1 MSKATETHREQAKV
15 KNMLLVSMILVPII
29 PLVLILGIG
38 YYYFTTS
45 VERSTTE
52 SMKRI
57 ITDHGMMIERFLNE
71 RKADLELVL
80 NTYGFEDLGNPE
92 KLSRIFATLQQ
103 RSPAFGDLGIFDE
116 HGLHVTYVGPYPLAG
131 IIYKD
136 AQWFRQVM
144 THGTYVSDVFL
155 GYRKVPH
162 FIIAICRQ
170 EDGVPWVIRATIDT
184 FFFNE
189 LVKHVRIGRTGEAY
203 IMNRDGI
210 LQTDRRSGGDLMQ
223 LSPDFYLM
231 PASEGATQ
239 HFISPDESGL
249 KYLYITMDLKNGQ
262 WRLVVRREVAD
273 AFSEMRTAGYLILLT
288 LVVGGAGIVLL
299 AISLTQV
306 ILRRMQTAEQN
317 QQQLNEQLVRATRL
331 AELGQM
337 AAGVAHEIN
346 NPLQIIKSEHA
357 LIEMNLQDL
366 KAAGA
371 LPPSEALNEI
381 EDGFAQIKKQVG
393 RCAEITHSILKFGRQ
408 TTAHIESLALQD
420 FIPEI
425 LLMVEK
431 QAKVHGVRLER
442 EIPPDLRPVSADA
455 AQLQQVLINLV
466 NNAIDAI
473 VERHGVEG
481 GHLKVSAQNSKNGRV
496 TVCVVDNGSGISPEN
511 LNKVFTPFFSTKPVG
526 KGTGLGLSVCYGII
540 DSLGGE
546 MAVRSCKNEG
556 TSFYIHLPAAKAPQ
570 AQLIS

>member
-1 MSKATETHREQAKV
+1 MTKDTRHEQAKV
-15 KNMLLVSMILVPII
+15 KNMLLISMIVVPML

-38 YYYFTTS
+38 YYYFTSS
-45 VERSTTE
+45 VEKSTTE

-57 ITDHGMMIERFLNE
+57 ITDHGRMIERFLFE
-71 RKADLELVL
+71 RQADLELVL
-80 NTYGFEDLGNPE
+80 NSYSFEELGDPE
-92 KLSRIFATLQQ
+92 KLARIFTTLQQ

-116 HGLHVTYVGPYPLAG
+116 RGLHVAYQGPYSLAG

-136 AQWFRQVM
+136 AEWFKGVM
-144 THGTYVSDVFL
+144 KHGTYVSDVFL

-162 FIIAICRQ
+162 FIIAIARQ
-170 EDGVPWVIRATIDT
+170 EGGAQWVIRATIDT

-189 LVKHVRIGRTGEAY
+189 LVKNVRIGRTGEAY
-203 IMNRDGI
+203 IMNRNGI
-210 LQTDRRSGGDLMQ
+210 LQTDRRSGGNLME
-223 LSPDFYLM
+223 LSPDFFLM
-231 PASEGATQ
+231 PPGERTPH
-239 HFISPDESGL
+239 HFISPDETDQQ
-249 KYLYITMDLKNGQ
+249 YLYTTMELKDGQ
-262 WRLVVRREVAD
+262 WRLVVRREVAE
-273 AFSEMRTAGYLILLT
+273 AFAEMRTAGYLILLT

-357 LIEMNLQDL
+357 LIEMNLEDL
-366 KAAGA
+366 KAAGT
-371 LPPSEALNEI
+371 LPPSEMLDEI
-381 EDGFAQIKKQVG
+381 EDGFAQIKKQVS
-393 RCAEITHSILKFGRQ
+393 RCAEITQSVLKFGRQ
-408 TTAHIESLALQD
+408 TTPRIEPLSLQA
-420 FIPEI
+420 FIPEV
-425 LLMVEK
+425 LHMVDK
-431 QAKVHGVRLER
+431 QAQVHGVRLER

-455 AQLQQVLINLV
+455 AQLQQVILNLF
-466 NNAIDAI
+466 NNAMDAI

-481 GHLKVSAQNSKNGRV
+481 GHLKVSAQNSLSGKV
-496 TVCVVDNGSGISPEN
+496 TICVSDNGSGISPEN

-540 DSLGGE
+540 DNLGGE
-546 MAVRSCKNEG
+546 MAVRSSKNEG
-556 TSFYIHLPAAKAPQ
+556 TSFYIHLPAVKAPE
-570 AQLIS
+570 AQLNN